1 MENGKTKIERAFGR
15 SVMFGKGMTM
25 RVFVSLTTVGIALVV
40 TAFILIT
47 AVVFDAPL
55 GAKANPGLSPN
66 PTKAPWY
73 FLGFQEMLMH
83 VHPLFALFIIPIL
96 IVTGLVS
103 IPYMNYP
110 AVTAGV
116 WFASSKGRKMA
127 LVSAVVAVIATLT
140 GILANEYL
148 VDFTAWMPGA
158 PATVSNGLVPLALGL
173 AGVWFFHRIMK
184 RKYSATRNEAV
195 QMIFVFFVTAFMI
208 LTITGIWFRGTGM
221 HLAWP

>member
-1 MENGKTKIERAFGR
+1 
-15 SVMFGKGMTM
+15 M

-47 AVVFDAPL
+47 AVVFDASL
-55 GAKANPGLSPN
+55 GAKANPGLSRN

-83 VHPLFALFIIPIL
+83 IHPLFALFIIPIL